1 MWDNGYAVLD
11 FYFYFGVTI
20 YLCSIVKQIVEVWG
34 NIRNFVKKIYIKGNV
49 RLSFCRNFMELR
61 EKFVDKNVQ
70 CGNFRGYILKKNCAL
85 CATVKYNSSK
95 TRCIKVDPGK
105 QKKFTSHQA

>member
-34 NIRNFVKKIYIKGNV
+34 NIRNFVKKI
-49 RLSFCRNFMELR
+49 
-61 EKFVDKNVQ
+61 
-70 CGNFRGYILKKNCAL
+70 ILKEMLDYHSVEISWN
-85 CATVKYNSSK
+85 
-95 TRCIKVDPGK
+95 
-105 QKKFTSHQA
+105 